1 MTKLKDLDSQSPNA
15 QEKKK
20 AAVDLN
26 EDVKVGEGD
35 DIITDWY
42 EGFDVID
49 EIQACLFEGFES
61 EWDKIEAD
69 LAQYPVRQHK
79 GKLNTC

>member
-1 MTKLKDLDSQSPNA
+1 MTKLKDLDSQSRNA

-20 AAVDLN
+20 AAVDLD

-42 EGFDVID
+42 EGFNVID
-49 EIQACLFEGFES
+49 EIQACLFE
-61 EWDKIEAD
+61 D
-69 LAQYPVRQHK
+69 LNLNGIKLRPIL
-79 GKLNTC
+79 LNTP

>member
-1 MTKLKDLDSQSPNA
+1 LKDLDSQSRNA

-20 AAVDLN
+20 AAVDLD

-35 DIITDWY
+35 DFITDWY

-69 LAQYPVRQHK
+69 LAQYPRK
-79 GKLNTC
+79 TA